1 MRNVLLIPSDD
12 IGWQS
17 RRAMLY
23 RMEDV
28 QVVGGGFDGDAL
40 AGDVEPDVVIAPVTL
55 AGESSVPFLRT
66 IRQRYPH
73 SFIVVVGSGY
83 QPNELV
89 AFAEA
94 GVRGYLVWS
103 ELDAPT
109 LELCLRLAIFGKVII
124 GTASAGE
131 AFFEAV
137 LSKTNAEVT
146 VQLTPRE
153 RSVLDLLAQGL
164 TDKEIAERFQISTST
179 VASHIHTICTKVDA
193 KTRFD
198 LGMIAL
204 ATGLVRSR

>member
-12 IGWQS
+12 VGWQS
-17 RRAMLY
+17 LRAMLY
-23 RMEDV
+23 RMDDV
-28 QVVGGGFDGDAL
+28 EVVGGGFDGDAL
-40 AGDVEPDVVIAPVTL
+40 AGDVEPDVVIAPVTT

-131 AFFEAV
+131 AFFEAI
-137 LSKTNAEVT
+137 LKTAQVHPT
-146 VQLTPRE
+146 LQLTPRE
-153 RSVLDLLAQGL
+153 RSILELLAQDF
-164 TDKEIAERFQISTST
+164 TDKEIGARLGISSST
-179 VASHIHTICTKVDA
+179 VASHTGSLCTK
-193 KTRFD
+193 
-198 LGMIAL
+198 LGVKQGSLWLLAL
-204 ATGLVRSR
+204 CGRA